1 MKTAIVAGFALATAA
16 GATWAG
22 SPESETQQIGP
33 CSSRE
38 AITQSLAEEYHEAPV
53 SLGVMA
59 NGNVLQ
65 VFASPDTGTW
75 TIISIAPS
83 GLSCVLAAG
92 QSWEINLAAL
102 GPAA

>member
-1 MKTAIVAGFALATAA
+1 
-16 GATWAG
+16 
-22 SPESETQQIGP
+22 
-33 CSSRE
+33 
-38 AITQSLAEEYHEAPV
+38 
-53 SLGVMA
+53 VMS

-75 TIISIAPS
+75 TIVSIAPS